1 MLNGK
6 EYKTSK
12 VDIWSSGIVLFT
24 MIYGFLFFENED
36 NYNEKLYKKIIDGNI
51 PNFVSEL
58 GKDLIKKF

>member
-1 MLNGK
+1 
-6 EYKTSK
+6 
-12 VDIWSSGIVLFT
+12 
-24 MIYGFLFFENED
+24 MIYGFLSFENED